1 MRSVLAPLAALLAG
15 LAAALLLVDL
25 RIDANAQGK
34 GGGGKDGGG
43 GAGAV
48 KVQCSIDSVTAVVF
62 GNYDTASPAA
72 ATSTGQLNFSCK
84 PQNQTVTVKISIGP
98 SGVSGSIA
106 DRALREAGGADRLH
120 YNLFH
125 DQRGTIVWGDD
136 LAGGTSRIVTG
147 KGTFG
152 VEIYGVAQ
160 PLQPVAE
167 GIYADA
173 LQITIQP

>member
-1 MRSVLAPLAALLAG
+1 MRSALAPLAALLAG
-15 LAAALLLVDL
+15 VAAALLLVDA
-25 RIDANAQGK
+25 RMDANAQGK
-34 GGGGKDGGG
+34 GGAGGG
-43 GAGAV
+43 N
-48 KVQCSIDSVTAVVF
+48 VQCSVDSVTAVAF
-62 GNYDTASPAA
+62 GNYDTASPSA

-84 PQNQTVTVKISIGP
+84 PQKQTVSVKISIGP

-106 DRALREAGGADRLH
+106 DRALREAGGADTLH

-125 DQRGTIVWGDD
+125 DQRGSIVWGDD
-136 LAGGTSRIVTG
+136 LAGGTSMVVTG
-147 KGTFG
+147 QGTFS
-152 VEIYGVAQ
+152 VEIYGVVQ